1 MSNGFAEVFSTVAQ
15 NIWDIPQGAAWS
27 AQLGEQQQQ
36 REYDRWKRGEEV
48 RAFRDAKE
56 RMQKDKQWNALLYAE
71 VLNDPE
77 LSKHAKELPNPE
89 STDQKEFTAAV
100 AEIMERV
107 KAEKKGQ
114 ELTSAAARAASTSI
128 AERRQIPQEQ
138 IPAAQPGYE
147 GRGLS
152 SLTEITGRQP
162 TQADLPDI
170 TREATQR
177 YGGRFT
183 PQEFTEAVSPMLPGA
198 PQTISPEKER
208 ELQVK
213 EGELDVKRMTAL
225 RGGRGAGTP
234 KEPDVV
240 KGLEDKVKYLNQN
253 RKDLLKQAASMSTNQ
268 EQVPTILKEAN
279 KIQKQVDAL
288 EKTIA
293 EEQKRR
299 GVQITSKEDIDR
311 DARIQDQTEEIA
323 VQIEQKTQ
331 AGGSSTID
339 PNMRITSEIYE
350 LAKQNGVQMSF
361 GGIQQAIAGGYD
373 IREIIKAILEDSTAT
388 QRQPQAMQS
397 PVVNR
402 RITKTS
408 RPIGM

>member
-1 MSNGFAEVFSTVAQ
+1 
-15 NIWDIPQGAAWS
+15 
-27 AQLGEQQQQ
+27 
-36 REYDRWKRGEEV
+36 
-48 RAFRDAKE
+48 
-56 RMQKDKQWNALLYAE
+56 
-71 VLNDPE
+71 
-77 LSKHAKELPNPE
+77 
-89 STDQKEFTAAV
+89 
-100 AEIMERV
+100 
-107 KAEKKGQ
+107 
-114 ELTSAAARAASTSI
+114 
-128 AERRQIPQEQ
+128 
-138 IPAAQPGYE
+138 
-147 GRGLS
+147 
-152 SLTEITGRQP
+152 
-162 TQADLPDI
+162 
-170 TREATQR
+170 
-177 YGGRFT
+177 
-183 PQEFTEAVSPMLPGA
+183 MLPGA